1 MALLRNSVSIYCD
14 VSTEIQQD
22 GEKEIKYLVKVNQ
35 YYIRLLVNYLIICQL
50 NSKARVDF
58 IYRW

>member
-1 MALLRNSVSIYCD
+1 MALLRNSVSIYYD

-22 GEKEIKYLVKVNQ
+22 GEKEIKYLVKANQ

-58 IYRW
+58 IYR

>member
-1 MALLRNSVSIYCD
+1 MALFRNSVSIYYD

-22 GEKEIKYLVKVNQ
+22 GEKEIKYLVKANQ

-58 IYRW
+58 IYR